1 MKIEKIRNFNQVML
15 AIAGILGILLLIVF
29 IIMMLAES
37 GLFRGNDYRT
47 VNSNSLISDENVET
61 LNQENL
67 RKQIVSY
74 QSPWLIDTL
83 NAIYI
88 IPVSVTTLAKPEEIE
103 TYYTE
108 ESGSLGLMD
117 TRSKF
122 GRKGYYQKHYFKGQ
136 YANLIVYQPT
146 TNKTT
151 LLFNER
157 IMLNDMQAY
166 YFKDDILLVFY
177 LSEKDTNND
186 GVIDYEDDR
195 NLCIY
200 SLRTEKIKKITDGV
214 NSIKRYQFTEDSK
227 DLLVEFSLNQYK
239 DVKFNSYDKPITIMK
254 YEFETEKLSE
264 IIPQEIQQQL
274 QKLVEGKK

>member
-1 MKIEKIRNFNQVML
+1 MKIEKIKNFNQVIL
-15 AIAGILGILLLIVF
+15 AITGILGIILLIVF
-29 IIMMLAES
+29 IIIILAES

-47 VNSNSLISDENVET
+47 VDSSSLISDENVET

-74 QSPWLIDTL
+74 QSPLLLDTL

-88 IPVSVTTLAKPEEIE
+88 NPVSVTTLAKPEEIE
-103 TYYTE
+103 ISYAE
-108 ESGSLGLMD
+108 CSSLGLMD

-122 GRKGYYQKHYFKGQ
+122 GRKGYYQRYIEGQ

-146 TNKTT
+146 TNKTA

-157 IMLNDMQAY
+157 IMLNDMQIY

-186 GVIDYEDDR
+186 GLIDYRDDR

-200 SLRTEKIKKITDGV
+200 SLRTEKIRKITDGA
-214 NSIKRYQFTEDSK
+214 NSIKGYQFIEDSK

-239 DVKFNSYDKPITIMK
+239 EVKFNSSDKPITIMK
-254 YEFETEKLSE
+254 YEFETKKLSE
-264 IIPQEIQQQL
+264 IVPQEIQQQM